1 MKGAALVLTALTL
14 NVAGPR
20 RVHQG
25 WQSRREALTVELAA
39 RRPDVAAFQA
49 VWREEDA
56 QALAA
61 AAGHPYHAHEPSL
74 GLELSSRLPIVD
86 HAARDLGGGYGIL
99 RAGVQLD
106 SATADVY
113 TLRLE
118 PGDGPAAAR
127 RLRQILDGAEFAR
140 ESSPQR
146 PVLILGDLSASSVED
161 DSELFLYLLG
171 ARDLCVSHGDE
182 MCGRTLEDRRVDYA
196 LIPYSSRSPR
206 ETARTAFTG
215 VIADGDENRPLSTH
229 YGLAVGL
236 ERAWLPLRFA
246 AEPEGRVEA
255 LTEIADLLDRAHAA
269 AQERAKRAG
278 WIPWRGTIDARHE
291 RDEAGR
297 FAAAAERA
305 RSALARVAKPVRSVY
320 D

>member
-1 MKGAALVLTALTL
+1 MKGAALVLAALTL

-25 WQSRREALTVELAA
+25 WQSRREALTAELAA

-56 QALAA
+56 RALAA
-61 AAGHPYHAHEPSL
+61 ASGHPYFAHEASL
-74 GLELSSRLPIVD
+74 GLELTSRLPIVD
-86 HAARDLGGGYGIL
+86 HDALDLGGGYGLL

-106 SATADVY
+106 SATADAY
-113 TLRLE
+113 SLRFE

-127 RLRQILDGAEFAR
+127 RVRQMLDAAEYVRAR
-140 ESSPQR
+140 SRNR
-146 PVLILGDLSASSVED
+146 PALVLGDLAASSVEE

-215 VIADGDENRPLSTH
+215 VIADGDEARPLSTH
-229 YGLAVGL
+229 NGLSAGL
-236 ERAWLPLRFA
+236 ERSWLSLRFA
-246 AEPEGRVEA
+246 EEPEGRVEA
-255 LTEIADLLDRAHAA
+255 LAEAA
-269 AQERAKRAG
+269 AVLDEAHDAAQARAKRAG
-278 WIPWRGTIDARHE
+278 WIPWRGTLLARRE
-291 RDEAGR
+291 RDEAER